1 MTKKLFVS
9 RHRLTE
15 CPGCLNHIRLDDNW
29 RTTQCPFCGAAFAS
43 ALQQPKRDL
52 FATLQKVQSTTG
64 GLVAA
69 SLLGLGLVACEADTG
84 LLDPNLADTGAQRSD
99 DAGHFQ
105 DAQVIAEADASLV
118 DAADPVPGPE
128 YGEPGIPDT
137 GVVDAGFVD
146 AGEPPPVADYG
157 LPPVFDAS
165 VADAEM
171 TDTGEPPI
179 VLLYGNPPVDAG
191 GS

>member
-9 RHRLTE
+9 RHRLTQ
-15 CPGCLNHIRLDDNW
+15 CPGCLNHIRLEAEW
-29 RTTQCPFCGAAFAS
+29 RATQCPFCGAAFAS
-43 ALQQPKRDL
+43 ALAQPKREL

-84 LLDPNLADTGAQRSD
+84 LLDPQADTGAQRSN
-99 DAGHFQ
+99 DAGIAP
-105 DAQVIAEADASLV
+105 DATPISETDAGWT

-128 YGEPGIPDT
+128 YGEPGIPD
-137 GVVDAGFVD
+137 AGFVD
-146 AGEPPPVADYG
+146 SGEPPPVADYG
-157 LPPVFDAS
+157 IPPILDAS
-165 VADAEM
+165 VPDAQETDAE
-171 TDTGEPPI
+171 EPPI
-179 VLLYGNPPVDAG
+179 GPLYGISPVDAG

>member
-9 RHRLTE
+9 RHRLTQ
-15 CPGCLNHIRLDDNW
+15 CPGCLNHIRLEEEW
-29 RTTQCPFCGAAFAS
+29 RSTQCPFCGAAFAS
-43 ALQQPKRDL
+43 ALAQPKSEL

-84 LLDPNLADTGAQRSD
+84 LLDPNLADTGAQRAD
-99 DAGHFQ
+99 DASAAP
-105 DAQVIAEADASLV
+105 DATVINEADAGWA

-128 YGEPGIPDT
+128 YGEPGIPD
-137 GVVDAGFVD
+137 AGFVD
-146 AGEPPPVADYG
+146 SGEPPPVADYG
-157 LPPVFDAS
+157 IPPVIDAS
-165 VADAEM
+165 VPDAEM

-179 VLLYGNPPVDAG
+179 GLLYGNPPVDAG
-191 GS
+191 GT